1 MRKVGIGL
9 AVVLVIAIALYFRF
23 RQPSGPTETAYAG
36 NREVTIWSTTAQV
49 REPVATAK
57 YGEKLLVLNRS
68 QDQVQVKTTGGAVG
82 WISESDLLSAD
93 LWQRAADLESTAGKS
108 PIEAEGHTHAISN
121 LHVEAGRESPRVRQ
135 LNKSVP
141 LDVYMRKVVDVPVA
155 PSAMAAAATV
165 PAADR
170 DSNGASQGSVADTTA
185 ATPAPATKK
194 EDWWLVRAHLA
205 DQTTV
210 SGWILGRFID
220 LDVPAPL
227 PDYASAAGMRSV
239 AWFQLDKV
247 ADASGGAKAQ
257 YLLVGDKGPEGQPC
271 DFTQMR
277 VFTWGAQKQRYE
289 TAYVESD
296 VCGKLPVKITPAAK
310 PGGDVLFAFQDLSDG
325 AQRTYRMERTIVRRV
340 RENGSKPAKR
350 KHAHG

>member
-1 MRKVGIGL
+1 MKKVGIGF
-9 AVVLVIAIALYFRF
+9 AVVLVVGLALYLRF
-23 RQPSGPTETAYAG
+23 RHPSGPTETSYAG

-57 YGEKLLVLNRS
+57 YGEKLVVLGRS
-68 QDQVQVKTTGGAVG
+68 QDQVQVKTVSGAVG
-82 WISESDLLSAD
+82 WISEGDLLSAD
-93 LWQRAADLESTAGKS
+93 LWQRAADLEAMAGKS

-121 LHVEAGRESPRVRQ
+121 LHVDAGRESPRVRQ
-135 LNKSVP
+135 LSKGVQ
-141 LDVYMRKVVDVPVA
+141 LDIYTRKVADA
-155 PSAMAAAATV
+155 PTPPNAAAATV
-165 PAADR
+165 PAVEKE
-170 DSNGASQGSVADTTA
+170 GSSEQ
-185 ATPAPATKK
+185 ATDATAPAAKK

-247 ADASGGAKAQ
+247 AEANGEAKPQ

-296 VCGKLPVKITPAAK
+296 VCGKLPVNITPAAK
-310 PGGDVLFAFQDLSDG
+310 PGGDVLFAFQDLGDG
-325 AQRTYRMERTIVRRV
+325 ALRTYRMERTIVRRV
-340 RENGSKPAKR
+340 REGGSQPAKR
-350 KHAHG
+350 KHGHG

>member
-1 MRKVGIGL
+1 M
-9 AVVLVIAIALYFRF
+9 
-23 RQPSGPTETAYAG
+23 
-36 NREVTIWSTTAQV
+36 
-49 REPVATAK
+49 
-57 YGEKLLVLNRS
+57 
-68 QDQVQVKTTGGAVG
+68 
-82 WISESDLLSAD
+82 
-93 LWQRAADLESTAGKS
+93 AGKS

-135 LNKSVP
+135 LSKGVQ
-141 LDVYMRKVVDVPVA
+141 LDVYTRKVADA
-155 PSAMAAAATV
+155 PTPSSAAAATV
-165 PAADR
+165 PAVEKE
-170 DSNGASQGSVADTTA
+170 GSGEQPTETP
-185 ATPAPATKK
+185 TPAAKK

-239 AWFQLDKV
+239 AWFELDKV
-247 ADASGGAKAQ
+247 AGANGGAKPQ
-257 YLLVGDKGPEGQPC
+257 YLLVGDRGPEGQPC

-289 TAYVESD
+289 TAYVESNL
-296 VCGKLPVKITPAAK
+296 CGKLPVHITRAAK

-340 RENGSKPAKR
+340 REGGSPPAKR
-350 KHAHG
+350 KHVHG

>member
-1 MRKVGIGL
+1 MKKVGIGF
-9 AVVLVIAIALYFRF
+9 AVVLVIAIALYLRF
-23 RQPSGPTETAYAG
+23 RHPSGPSETAYAG
-36 NREVTIWSTTAQV
+36 NREVTVWSTTAQV

-57 YGEKLLVLNRS
+57 YGEKLLVMGRS
-68 QDQVQVKTTGGAVG
+68 QDQVQVKTASGAIG

-93 LWQRAADLESTAGKS
+93 LWQRAADLEATAGKS

-141 LDVYMRKVVDVPVA
+141 LDVYIRKVVDVPVT
-155 PSAMAAAATV
+155 PNAMSPAATI
-165 PAADR
+165 PAADK
-170 DSNGASQGSVADTTA
+170 DSTGGAAADVQA
-185 ATPAPATKK
+185 AAPAPATKK

-205 DQTTV
+205 DRTTV

-239 AWFQLDKV
+239 AWFELDKV
-247 ADASGGAKAQ
+247 ADANGGAKPQ

-289 TAYVESD
+289 TAYVDSD
-296 VCGKLPVKITPAAK
+296 VCGKLPVKITSAAK
-310 PGGDVLFAFQDLSDG
+310 PGGDVLFSFQDLGDG

-340 RENGSKPAKR
+340 REDGSQPAKR